1 LSRPFVS
8 TAQSAQNWLHQEKMR
23 MKHDVITLNE
33 ERSVTLTALIQ
44 EVGGEFRGISQRP
57 AVLVIPGGGYLF
69 CSDRE
74 AEAVAFSY
82 LKAGFHAFVLRY
94 SVGEHSK
101 WPQPLEDYEAAM
113 EYIRS
118 HSDQWHVMADKIAVI
133 GFSAGGHLAGSLAIL
148 HNDPRV
154 LSALGISEGENRPD
168 AVIMSYPV
176 VSALLPTHKPSFE
189 HLTGGIPFDEIP
201 YDLKQKLSLE
211 TQVNRSSAPL
221 FIWHAAR
228 DGLVPTNG
236 SLALA
241 QRYIDEKINVM
252 LKIYPKG
259 THGLALANRLTA
271 EGSPTLIHSIAEK
284 WIDEAD
290 EWLQAFFE

>member
-1 LSRPFVS
+1 M
-8 TAQSAQNWLHQEKMR
+8 LHERVYLDSENKEVYIDIYVADNR
-23 MKHDVITLNE
+23 TLV
-33 ERSVTLTALIQ
+33 RDAM
-44 EVGGEFRGISQRP
+44 
-57 AVLVIPGGGYLF
+57 LVIPGGGYQQVG
-69 CSDRE
+69 SDRE
-74 AEAVAFSY
+74 GEPVALAFLAKGY
-82 LKAGFHAFVLRY
+82 NCFVLNYRVKNVPY
-94 SVGEHSK
+94 PSQLIDASRAVLH
-101 WPQPLEDYEAAM
+101 
-113 EYIRS
+113 IRDNAEKYNVNKS
-118 HSDQWHVMADKIAVI
+118 RVFAV

-148 HNDPRV
+148 HNDPQV
-154 LSALGISEGENRPD
+154 LSALKIFEGENRPD
-168 AVIMSYPV
+168 AVIMCYPV

-189 HLTGGIPFDEIP
+189 HLAGGIPFDEIP

-221 FIWHAAR
+221 FIWHAAK

-290 EWLQAFFE
+290 EWLQGFLP